1 LTFAAFLIS
10 LQSRGSPGKAKRP
23 DMNNGNIKK
32 ITYVSAVSVL
42 KAKAPIRHSK
52 NIQYEATVNEHQ
64 HLFTC
69 FVLARLLKTL

>member
-1 LTFAAFLIS
+1 
-10 LQSRGSPGKAKRP
+10 
-23 DMNNGNIKK
+23 MNNGNIKK